1 MDKHNALKL
10 VFMAVSL
17 CLVVVMAVL
26 LFPLVREV
34 VTNTHDESNIVDF
47 VEAYGVRG
55 APILVGLSALQ
66 VIVPFIPAPAVGV
79 LTGLC
84 YGIFWG
90 PVIFLAGCVLGNLFV
105 FVFVRQLGGMFT
117 LHLPHRKHEDKH
129 KNKKKFLSKEKIEK
143 LKRPEIVAFFLFLI
157 PGPSGMIPYLFA
169 ETKVS
174 LPKYLA
180 AVVAGSLPS
189 ALVYVFLGERISS
202 GNYTTA
208 VIGAAVVV
216 VALLVLLLFR
226 KKIMG
231 KVMSE

>member
-1 MDKHNALKL
+1 MEKHNAIKL
-10 VFMAVSL
+10 IFMAASL
-17 CLVVVMAVL
+17 CLVVVMVVL
-26 LFPLVREV
+26 LFPLIREV
-34 VTNTHDESNIVDF
+34 VANTHDESNIVDF
-47 VEAYGVRG
+47 VEAYGARG

-66 VIVPFIPAPAVGV
+66 VIVPFIPAPAVGI

-90 PVIFLAGCVLGNLFV
+90 PAIFLAGCVLGNLFV
-105 FVFVRQLGGMFT
+105 FVFVRQLSGIFT
-117 LHLPHRKHEDKH
+117 LHLPHRKHKH
-129 KNKKKFLSKEKIEK
+129 KPEHKKLISKETIEK

-208 VIGAAVVV
+208 IIGAAVLV

-226 KKIMG
+226 KRIMG
-231 KVMSE
+231 KVMAE

>member
-1 MDKHNALKL
+1 MEKHHVLKL
-10 VFMAVSL
+10 IFMAASL
-17 CLVVVMAVL
+17 CLVVVIGIL

-34 VTNTHDESNIVDF
+34 ITNTHDESNIVDF
-47 VEAYGVRG
+47 VEAYGARG
-55 APILVGLSALQ
+55 APVLVALSTLQ

-84 YGIFWG
+84 YGLFWG

-105 FVFVRQLGGMFT
+105 FLFVRQLGGIIT
-117 LHLPHRKHEDKH
+117 LHMPHKKHNPKRKK
-129 KNKKKFLSKEKIEK
+129 LISKETIEK

-169 ETKVS
+169 ETKIS

-180 AVVAGSLPS
+180 AVIGGSLPS

-202 GNYTTA
+202 GNYTVA
-208 VIGAAVVV
+208 IIGAAVAV

-231 KVMSE
+231 KIMAE